1 MNKKG
6 ITIIELLASL
16 TLVSIVVLLLINVIF
31 SLKNINN
38 SDKYVSD
45 NEITRSLLIKNIE
58 NDFLELKLTG
68 LDINSNEDKTIIKFY
83 FEENEK
89 ELIIKKNSIT
99 YNNEE
104 KELNSNNASYSLK
117 PIFEK
122 IDIDNEF
129 YLIKL
134 NIPVLLNNKD
144 ESKVDDITLIYMDK
158 IKENNKYPLKYEP

>member
-31 SLKNINN
+31 SLKNINS
-38 SDKYVSD
+38 SDKYASD

-68 LDINSNEDKTIIKFY
+68 LDINRNEDKTIIKFY

-104 KELNSNNASYSLK
+104 KELNNNNTSYSLK

-158 IKENNKYPLKYEP
+158 IKENNKYPL